1 MRVIKSG
8 WKNEDKKMRKEKCG
22 CGRNSDDKIRM
33 EKCGWKNE
41 DNKMRTDAD
50 DKTRKESCRTDK
62 KMRMKKCG

>member
-1 MRVIKSG
+1 MRILKFG
-8 WKNEDKKMRKEKCG
+8 RGNADGKTRIKKMRKEKCG

-50 DKTRKESCRTDK
+50 DN
-62 KMRMKKCG
+62 